1 MEMSNELSE
10 NVMMIRNERFEETK
24 RKKTSTKK
32 EKRLCKNKCEYRF
45 SLRGTDIWRNSEN
58 NMVMSFSVSE

>member
-1 MEMSNELSE
+1 MKMRRRKKQNSNPMEMSNELSE

-45 SLRGTDIWRNSEN
+45 SLRGTDI
-58 NMVMSFSVSE
+58 